1 MIFFFFSEDCVL
13 RDKYYV
19 SLKKS
24 INKFHKMSYVLDYA
38 EMLFGSLSI
47 IIMDY
52 HYVEFIVLVVLSD
65 KFVLVAFD
73 SMAICDTS
81 CNH

>member
-1 MIFFFFSEDCVL
+1 
-13 RDKYYV
+13 
-19 SLKKS
+19 
-24 INKFHKMSYVLDYA
+24 MSYVLDYA